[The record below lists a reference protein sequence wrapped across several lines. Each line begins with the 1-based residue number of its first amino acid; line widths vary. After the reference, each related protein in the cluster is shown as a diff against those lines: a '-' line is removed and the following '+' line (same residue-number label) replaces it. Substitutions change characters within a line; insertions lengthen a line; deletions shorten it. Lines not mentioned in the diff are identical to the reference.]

1 MSGTIDIETKDG
13 VALLVM
19 NRPEKKN
26 ALTDAMYHALADGM
40 AAAEAD
46 AAVGAVLLAGA
57 GGNFTT
63 GNDIVDFLA
72 ASKGG
77 ANGGAGGRGV
87 GRFLMA
93 QVEGKKPLI
102 AAVEGLA
109 VGVGATTL
117 FQCDLVYA
125 AESASIRTPF
135 VDLGLVPENGSS
147 LLAPQLMGHQRA
159 FEMLALSEPFDARR
173 AEAAGIVNRVVPAE
187 SLMETALAAAR
198 RLAAKPREALL
209 ATRAMLRPDPEA
221 VKAVSLAESRA
232 FAERLGSAEA
242 RAAFEGFLARK
253 A

>member
-46 AAVGAVLLAGA
+46 GAVGAVLLAGA

-72 ASKGG
+72 AAK
-77 ANGGAGGRGV
+77 GGAGGRGV

-147 LLAPQLMGHQRA
+147 LLAPRLMGHARA
-159 FEMLALSEPFDARR
+159 FEMLALGEPFDARR

-187 SLMETALAAAR
+187 RLMETALAAAR

>member
-1 MSGTIDIETKDG
+1 MSGTIDIETKEG

-46 AAVGAVLLAGA
+46 ESVGAVLLAGA
-57 GGNFTT
+57 GGNFST

-72 ASKGG
+72 TAK
-77 ANGGAGGRGV
+77 GGAGGRGV

-93 QVEGKKPLI
+93 QVEGRKPLI

-135 VDLGLVPENGSS
+135 VDLGLVPENASS
-147 LLAPQLMGHQRA
+147 LLAPRLMGHARA
-159 FEMLALSEPFDARR
+159 FEMLALGEPFDARR

-187 SLMETALAAAR
+187 ALMETALAAAR
-198 RLAAKPREALL
+198 RLAVKPREALL
-209 ATRAMLRPDPEA
+209 ATRAMLRGDPEA
-221 VKAVSLAESRA
+221 VKAVSLAEGRA
-232 FAERLGSAEA
+232 FAARLGSAEA
-242 RAAFEGFLARK
+242 RAAFERFLSRK